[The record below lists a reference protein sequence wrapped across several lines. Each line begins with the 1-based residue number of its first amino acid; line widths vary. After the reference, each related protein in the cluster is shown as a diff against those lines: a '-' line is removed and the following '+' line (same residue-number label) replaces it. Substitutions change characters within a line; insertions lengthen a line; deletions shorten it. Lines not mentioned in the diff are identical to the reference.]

1 MSPTREPFRSTGLLP
16 VLIAFWYLSNMT
28 AKDFIETLS
37 LFQSDKELDKVDRY
51 YKGSDKA
58 MKALGVR
65 FADVFSTAKE
75 FTAMPLT
82 AVSQLM
88 KSKYYEVRMGALSI
102 LDFQARNKK
111 LSDAGRKALFD
122 FYIDHHDRI
131 DNWDFVD
138 RAAPHVIGEYLVD
151 KKRDILYKLAKAR
164 DPWRRRTAMVSTH
177 AFIKRGDV
185 DDTFRI
191 AELLVK
197 DKDEFVNKAV
207 GSWVR
212 EAGKRAPKRL
222 TAFLDEYAAHMPA
235 VTLRYAIEKLDA
247 ARKKHYLAMRRA
259 G

>member
-1 MSPTREPFRSTGLLP
+1 
-16 VLIAFWYLSNMT
+16 MT

-37 LFQSDKELDKVDRY
+37 LYKSYKELDKVDRF

-58 MKALGVR
+58 MKALGVK
-65 FADVFSTAKE
+65 FGDVFATAKE
-75 FTAMPLT
+75 FSALPLKEV
-82 AVSQLM
+82 AKLL
-88 KSKYYEVRMGALSI
+88 KSKFYEVRMGGMSI

-111 LSDAGRKALFD
+111 LTDAERKTLFD
-122 FYIDHHDRI
+122 FYVDHHDEI

-138 RAAPHVIGEYLVD
+138 RAAPHVVGEYLVD
-151 KKRDILYKLAKAR
+151 RDRAILYKLAKAK

-185 DDTFRI
+185 TDTFQI

-197 DKDEFVNKAV
+197 DEDEYVNKAV

-212 EAGKRAPKRL
+212 EAGKKSPKRL
-222 TAFLDEYAAHMPA
+222 TAFLDKHAADMPA

-247 ARKKHYLAMRRA
+247 GKKKHYLALRRE